1 MSSRCICEGAGLR
14 ETIRT
19 DIDRYVFS
27 IDQSALSRMAYLP
40 RLCFSPRVWATVS
53 HRIIHYALTRMR
65 PRIVGRLV
73 GSGFSLIIQR
83 LTRSASGIEIANGA
97 HIGPGLLFPHE
108 GGIVIG
114 PVRMGR
120 YCTVS
125 HGATIGRSTLGVASP
140 SDADVPVLGDRVWVA
155 PGAVVAGGIQVG
167 SDAAVGANSVVLRDV
182 PPRGV
187 VLGVPARLISRQGSF
202 RQVTYRGMEED
213 PERAA
218 AQQEI
223 GAAATLSEGA
233 LG

>member
-1 MSSRCICEGAGLR
+1 M
-14 ETIRT
+14 

-27 IDQSALSRMAYLP
+27 IDQNALSRTAYLP
-40 RLCFSPRVWATVS
+40 RLCLSPRVWATVNY
-53 HRIIHYALTRMR
+53 RIIHYALTRMH

-73 GSGFSLIIQR
+73 GGISLIIQR
-83 LTRSASGIEIANGA
+83 LTRSASGIEIANNA

-114 PVRMGR
+114 PVRIGR

-125 HGATIGRSTLGVASP
+125 HGATIGRGTLDGAGP
-140 SDADVPVLGDRVWVA
+140 SDADVPVLGDRVWLA
-155 PGAVVAGGIQVG
+155 PGAVVAGRIQVG

-202 RQVTYRGMEED
+202 HQVTYRGMEED

-218 AQQEI
+218 SQREV
-223 GAAATLSEGA
+223 GAPATSQVGA
-233 LG
+233 PVQP